1 MSLPNLINLTI
12 IRYLCL
18 CLVLVWSCNSDQ
30 GNADGET
37 DSSEL
42 DSFNTMI
49 KQGRNTELSFEE
61 RKNQLAKVRSKADG
75 IDNDS
80 TKTKV
85 FSRLSLAYLKLND
98 SLGFRKINFET
109 IELARKVGDS
119 ISLAE
124 AHWDLAD
131 FYKIEAVEDS
141 AYYHFLA
148 AQKIYSNLGKTNEAG
163 TMFNNM
169 AITQSNVKDYTG
181 SEITTINAIELLKPI
196 NNYQQLFNSYTNLGT
211 VTVDLKEYDRA
222 VEYYNIALD
231 YQNKIAGNHMLE
243 LATISNIGYV
253 YLEKGDYEKAISYFK
268 KVLSE
273 NGIRDRNPKLYA
285 LTLNNLAFSTF
296 KSGENKNVESEFLEA
311 LEVRDSLQD
320 VTGLSLSH
328 HDLAE
333 YYLSQNDTIRAID
346 QAKKAL
352 RYAEIADNNER
363 VLRTLQL
370 LSRLDPKKS
379 STYNQRYIV
388 LNDSLQEEERQ
399 VRNKFA
405 RIRFETDE
413 YIAENEMLE
422 SEKQLW
428 AGIAFAVFL
437 LGASAIV
444 IFDQRSKNQKLRFQQ
459 EQQAANQEI
468 FNLMLGQKQKEEEGK
483 KSEQKRISEEL
494 HDGVLGSMMGARMV
508 LTGLNKKSDS
518 EAEIQRMKA
527 IDALQNVEKEVR
539 EISHALSH
547 AAYEKM
553 HNFILSL
560 QDLLKTVDKTAN
572 INCSLVYDKEW
583 EWDALSGEI
592 KINTYR
598 MVQESL
604 QNSVKHAQC
613 KNVTVTFAAKE
624 NTLQVTI
631 TDDGKGFRKTKR
643 KKGIGM
649 RNIASRMEKLNGE
662 WHIEST
668 LGKGTTVTL
677 QIPVSFSQDITSQ
690 TMDNRELVKEV

>member
-1 MSLPNLINLTI
+1 MLSSNCTNSIFNLS
-12 IRYLCL
+12 LCL
-18 CLVLVWSCNSDQ
+18 FLLFSGSCNSDRE
-30 GNADGET
+30 NTDGEINNSDM
-37 DSSEL
+37 DSL
-42 DSFNTMI
+42 YVMI
-49 KQGRNTELSFEE
+49 KQGRNTALSFEE
-61 RKNQLAKVRSKADG
+61 RKSKLANVHIQASN

-80 TKTKV
+80 AKTKV

-98 SLGFRKINFET
+98 SLNFRLVNSET

-119 ISLAE
+119 VTLAE

-131 FYKIEAVEDS
+131 FYKKETMADS

-148 AQKIYSNLGKTNEAG
+148 AQKIYSDLGKTNESG
-163 TMFNNM
+163 TMLNSM
-169 AITQSNVKDYTG
+169 AIAQSSVKDHTG
-181 SEITTINAIELLKPI
+181 SEITTINAIEVLKPL
-196 NNYQQLFNSYTNLGT
+196 NNYKQLFNSYTNLGAIA
-211 VTVDLKEYDRA
+211 VELKEYDRA
-222 VEYYNIALD
+222 IDYYNIALN
-231 YQNKIAGNHMLE
+231 YQNKLTGDHTLE
-243 LATISNIGYV
+243 LATMSNIGYV
-253 YLEKGDYEKAISYFK
+253 YLEKGDYEKAMPYFK

-273 NGIRDRNPKLYA
+273 SGMRDKNPKLYTLA
-285 LTLNNLAFSTF
+285 LNNLAYSRF
-296 KSGENKNVESEFLEA
+296 KSGKNNNVESEFLEA
-311 LEVRDSLQD
+311 LKIRDSLND
-320 VTGLSLSH
+320 ITGLSLSH

-333 YYLSQNDTIRAID
+333 YHLSQNDTTLAIG

-352 RYAEIADNNER
+352 RYAELANNNER

-370 LSRLDPKKS
+370 LSRLDPKNS
-379 STYNQRYIV
+379 SSYNQRYIS

-399 VRNKFA
+399 IRNKFA

-468 FNLMLGQKQKEEEGK
+468 FNLMLAQKQKEEEGK

-547 AAYEKM
+547 SAYQKVN
-553 HNFILSL
+553 NFILSL
-560 QDLLKTVDKTAN
+560 QDLLNSVEQRAN
-572 INCSLVYDKEW
+572 INCNLVYDKEW
-583 EWDALSGEI
+583 EWDSLNGEI

-598 MVQESL
+598 IIQEAL

-613 KNVTVTFAAKE
+613 NKVTVTFVTNE
-624 NTLQVTI
+624 NTLQVSI
-631 TDDGKGFRKTKR
+631 ADNGKGFRKTKR
-643 KKGIGM
+643 NKGIGM

-662 WHIEST
+662 WRIDSAP
-668 LGKGTTVTL
+668 GKGTTLTL
-677 QIPVSFSQDITSQ
+677 EIPVSRSEQ
-690 TMDNRELVKEV
+690 TFYTNAKTLQSVQEA